1 MRIIQG
7 IEAGRQLLARTPG
20 DIDPQVASQ
29 ARRVVEDVRQRGD
42 AAVRDH
48 ALQLDG
54 VELSEIAVPRHQMAD
69 ALDRL
74 PSELAAALR
83 TAAGRITAFHTAA
96 MPTSWHAADEGYGE
110 RIVPLARVGIYVPG
124 GTATYPSAV
133 LMDVIPAKVAG
144 VDEVVVCTPS
154 PDATV
159 MAAAELAGVDLLLQ
173 IGGAQAIAAMA
184 YGTESV
190 PRVDKVCGAGGA
202 WVTAAKRE
210 VYGAVDI
217 DGLYGPTETLV
228 IADASTDPALA
239 AADLLAQAEHDPLA
253 MPVLVA
259 TDITTAEH
267 VVAEIGRQLPVL
279 ERAAIAS
286 EAVEHGVAVVVA
298 NVAEAIELANLFAPE
313 HVCLLV
319 EGAERHVPD
328 IRHAGGIFVG
338 ERSPEVIGDYVAG
351 PSHTMPTAGTARH
364 GSYLGV
370 HHFLRRMPVV
380 DLSEAHLRQLGP
392 TAATIARAEGLTAH
406 ARAIERRLEGG
417 GASGDRASS

>member
-1 MRIIQG
+1 MRIVQG

-20 DIDPQVASQ
+20 HLDPAVASQ
-29 ARRVVEDVRQRGD
+29 ARKIVEDVRKRGD

-48 ALQLDG
+48 TRRLDG
-54 VELSEIAVPRHQMAD
+54 VELGEIAVPRHQTAD

-74 PSELAAALR
+74 PSGLADALR
-83 TAAGRITAFHTAA
+83 TAAARIAAFHTAA
-96 MPTSWHAADEGYGE
+96 MPKSWHAADEGYGE

-124 GTATYPSAV
+124 GTAVYPSAV

-144 VDEVVVCTPS
+144 VEEVIVCTPAS
-154 PDATV
+154 NDAV
-159 MAAAELAGVDLLLQ
+159 LAAAELAGVDLLLQ
-173 IGGAQAIAAMA
+173 VGGAQAVAAMA
-184 YGTESV
+184 YGTETV

-228 IADASTDPALA
+228 IADASTDAALA

-259 TDITTAEH
+259 TDGATAERI
-267 VVAEIGRQLPVL
+267 VAEADRQVKTL
-279 ERAAIAS
+279 ERAVIAS
-286 EAVEHGVAVVVA
+286 EAMEHGVAVVVA
-298 NVAEAIELANLFAPE
+298 SVAEAIELANLFAPE

-319 EGAERHVPD
+319 EGAERYVPD

-338 ERSPEVIGDYVAG
+338 EHSPEVIGDYVAG

-370 HHFLRRMPVV
+370 HHFLRRIPVI
-380 DLSEAHLRQLGP
+380 DLSEVQMRRLGP
-392 TAATIARAEGLTAH
+392 AAATIARAEGLSAH
-406 ARAIERRLEGG
+406 ARAIERRLEGDVAPSP
-417 GASGDRASS
+417 GASS